1 MIDLVLPAWTI
12 AYVHLCILLGFIIG
26 MLCFFVRRSYIRQ
39 IVGLKLMLQSVTLGL
54 VIIGWQYQDHYLAQ
68 SMVITALIIEAIVI
82 GLALTLI
89 IQIAKHPH
97 NETITSQGD
106 RTSAQEDND

>member
-1 MIDLVLPAWTI
+1 MVDPVLPDWTI

-54 VIIGWQYQDHYLAQ
+54 VITGWQYQDHYMAQ
-68 SMVITALIIEAIVI
+68 SMVITALIIEAVVI

-89 IQIAKHPH
+89 IQIAKHPY

-106 RTSAQEDND
+106 REPLQDDND

>member
-1 MIDLVLPAWTI
+1 MIDLVLPAWTV
-12 AYVHLCILLGFIIG
+12 AYVHLCILLVFIIG

-39 IVGLKLMLQSVTLGL
+39 ILGLKLMLQSVTLGL
-54 VIIGWQYQDHYLAQ
+54 VITGWQYQDYYLAQ

-106 RTSAQEDND
+106 RVSLQEDND